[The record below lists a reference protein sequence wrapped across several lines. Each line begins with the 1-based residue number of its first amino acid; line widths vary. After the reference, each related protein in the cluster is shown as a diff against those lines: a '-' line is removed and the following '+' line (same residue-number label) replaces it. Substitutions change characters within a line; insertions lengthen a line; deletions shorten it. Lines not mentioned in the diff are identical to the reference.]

1 MATRE
6 DWAERV
12 KGWKRSGLT
21 AAEFGEREGIAPKQ
35 LYWWAWHLGKQ
46 VVASASET
54 PVRLLPV
61 RVVPSRNT
69 QVSGE
74 RPLEIVLQSGH
85 ILRVGPGFDPT
96 TLRSVLSVLEER
108 SC

>member
-12 KGWKRSGLT
+12 KRWKQSGLT
-21 AAEFGEREGIAPKQ
+21 AAEFGEREGVQGKQ
-35 LYWWAWHLGKQ
+35 LHWWKWHLGKQ
-46 VVASASET
+46 EVPSVSKL
-54 PVRLLPV
+54 PRLLPV
-61 RVVPSRNT
+61 RVVPSRDVE
-69 QVSGE
+69 VSKE
-74 RPLEIVLQSGH
+74 TPLEIVLQSGH
-85 ILRVGPGFDPT
+85 VLRVASGFDPA